1 MCIVQWEYTN
11 MHKAIKHKQLILD
24 NFYLDANCI
33 VRRSKDGY
41 LNRFKKGDE
50 ASFHR
55 DAAGYARI
63 TLPKLRESVNRSH
76 VVVILSGLDIPK
88 GHQVD
93 HIDGNTQND
102 HISNLRVVTERVN
115 YCNRRKRVDNTSGI
129 TGINWSDYHGHYVIR
144 RTVNGKRLSRNRKT
158 LQEAIL
164 VLEDLKKLD
173 SAYTQ
178 RHGK

>member
-1 MCIVQWEYTN
+1 MCIVQREYTI
-11 MHKAIKHKQLILD
+11 MHKAINHKQLILD
-24 NFYLDANCI
+24 NFYLDSNCI

-41 LNRFKKGDE
+41 LNRFKQGDE
-50 ASFHR
+50 ASVHISS
-55 DAAGYARI
+55 DGYARI
-63 TLPKLRESVNRSH
+63 TLPKLRESVCRSH
-76 VVVILSGLDIPK
+76 VVVILSGIDIPA
-88 GHQVD
+88 GHHVD

-102 HISNLRVVTERVN
+102 HISNLRVVTGRVN
-115 YCNRRKRVDNTSGI
+115 HCNRRKRVDNTSGI
-129 TGINWSDYHGHYVIR
+129 TGINWSNYHGHYVIR

-164 VLEDLKKLD
+164 VLEELTKLD

>member
-1 MCIVQWEYTN
+1 MR
-11 MHKAIKHKQLILD
+11 HKQLILD

-50 ASFHR
+50 ANVHF
-55 DAAGYARI
+55 DDAGYARI
-63 TLPKLRESVNRSH
+63 TLPKLRESVTRSH
-76 VVVILSGLDIPK
+76 VVIILSGVDIPA
-88 GHQVD
+88 GYNVD
-93 HIDGNTQND
+93 HIDGNPQND
-102 HISNLRVVTERVN
+102 HISNLRVVTPRVN
-115 YCNRRKRVDNTSGI
+115 HCNRRKRVDNTSGI
-129 TGINWSDYHGHYVIR
+129 TGINWCNYHGHYVIR

-164 VLEDLKKLD
+164 VMEELSKLD